1 VEGGESVK
9 RFSTMLIIIAA
20 LALIVAGCGSQKAN
34 VTFNKKNKPLPD
46 YVLNS
51 SKMVQETYIMASN
64 YPDVLSKVQCFCGCA
79 ADGHKSN
86 LNCFV
91 GKMGSNGA
99 VEAWDQ
105 HGIA

>member
-1 VEGGESVK
+1 
-9 RFSTMLIIIAA
+9 MIAA
-20 LALIVAGCGSQKAN
+20 GCSSTNKAN
-34 VTFNKKNKPLPD
+34 TTLNPKNIPLPD

-64 YPDVLSKVQCFCGCA
+64 YPDVLSQVPCFCGCA

-91 GKMGSNGA
+91 KQMGPNNT
-99 VEAWDQ
+99 VEAWDN
-105 HGIA
+105 HGIT

>member
-1 VEGGESVK
+1 MK
-9 RFSTMLIIIAA
+9 RFSFILIAIIA
-20 LALIVAGCGSQKAN
+20 LAVIVAGCGTKKEDL
-34 VTFNKKNKPLPD
+34 TLNKKHQPFPN

-51 SKMVQETYIMASN
+51 STKVQETYVMASN
-64 YPDVLSKVQCFCGCA
+64 NPNVLSQVPCFCGCV

-91 GKMGSNGA
+91 QKMGSNNA

-105 HGIA
+105 HGIT